1 MYISAAN
8 TNEIDATVVAP
19 TFYSRSVSYRN
30 NIHDIILMD
39 YVTYPNIKYQTQLKK

>member
-8 TNEIDATVVAP
+8 TNEIDVTVVAP

-39 YVTYPNIKYQTQLKK
+39 YVTYANIRYQTQLKK